1 MLHRMNAFWSL
12 AGTTMADGWP
22 MAHVMAGT
30 SAVPVSHAIDLAF
43 LFPDE
48 GRDRHD
54 ALIAEV
60 RRHLGG
66 CVHTIEMALR
76 LSLAHDTHVAAALD
90 RVPDPLCWSMICAR
104 PTLLAPG
111 LLAHM
116 RMRAG
121 MSLLLRPAGQPD
133 IERAEEGE
141 ALLRADDSTIG
152 ESLSAL
158 MLAQMRWIAP
168 GGEELPMRPDL
179 PAEYFSDLLWSVAA
193 CLATV
198 VQRGV
203 AEPDDLLPAAFE
215 RSGWALLAD
224 HDESAS
230 PIAEAERLVRRLG
243 ERADAPE
250 LLGDVLDQRQF
261 LLFSALTG
269 RHLRLGAAQVADLL
283 VSGQPQQLAALC
295 CALGGSG
302 DDFRHLLLALQ
313 PARPSLT
320 DAAIVSATEAYRAL
334 KPEQAQAAIALLRTP
349 ASFRA
354 KLHHLMPVAPA

>member
-22 MAHVMAGT
+22 MAQVMAGT

-43 LFPDE
+43 LFPDD
-48 GRDRHD
+48 GQDRHD
-54 ALIAEV
+54 ALIAET

-66 CVHTIEMALR
+66 CVHAIEMALR
-76 LSLAHDTHVAAALD
+76 LSLAHDATIAAALD
-90 RVPDPLCWSMICAR
+90 RAPDPLCWPMICAR

-141 ALLRADDSTIG
+141 TLLRADDATIG
-152 ESLSAL
+152 ECLSAL

-168 GGEELPMRPDL
+168 GGEDHPMRPDL
-179 PAEYFSDLLWSVAA
+179 PAEHYSDLLWSVAA
-193 CLATV
+193 CLAMV
-198 VQRGV
+198 VQRGS
-203 AEPDDLLPAAFE
+203 AEPDDQIPAAFE

-224 HDESAS
+224 HDENIG

-250 LLGDVLDQRQF
+250 LLGGVLDQRQF
-261 LLFSALTG
+261 LLFAALTA
-269 RHLRLGAAQVADLL
+269 RHLRLGAAQVAELL
-283 VSGQPQQLAALC
+283 VSGQPAQLAALC

-313 PARPSLT
+313 PARPSLS
-320 DAAIVSATEAYRAL
+320 DAAIVSATDAFRAL
-334 KPEQAQAAIALLRTP
+334 TQEQAQAGIALLRTP
-349 ASFRA
+349 APFRA
-354 KLHHLMPVAPA
+354 KLHHLMQVMPA